1 MNNQT
6 LTFSPE
12 FVANSAAAAT
22 AQMVDMLGRI
32 NAEMAEMGAQAK
44 MLKAELQARIEA
56 GDAAEGADFRASHA
70 LQNRSTV
77 DWKAVAAKLNPSRQL
92 VSAHTKTAE
101 VHVIKVSGRVANAA

>member
-6 LTFSPE
+6 LKFSTDFLNTIARGE
-12 FVANSAAAAT
+12 T
-22 AQMVDMLGRI
+22 ARMVDQLGGLNAAIAAMQAEAKAVKQMLQ
-32 NAEMAEMGAQAK
+32 E
-44 MLKAELQARIEA
+44 RIEA
-56 GDAAEGADFRASHA
+56 GDAAEGNAFRASHA